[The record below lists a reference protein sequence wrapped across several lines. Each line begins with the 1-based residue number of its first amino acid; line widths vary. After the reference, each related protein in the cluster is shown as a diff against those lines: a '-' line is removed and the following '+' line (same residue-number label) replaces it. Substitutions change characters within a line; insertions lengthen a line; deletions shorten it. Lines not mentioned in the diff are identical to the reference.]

1 MPVVDFLEPQPPTRV
16 VNATDKDVV
25 WAGPWP
31 SSSRTEQ
38 VAYDLT
44 GLTLER
50 ASIATAPV
58 KLRRS
63 AQPPGLVVK
72 GGTIHHRPTLTDPAG
87 TPREPT
93 WPEWHKNYGVI
104 VETDQATIVG
114 TKVYS
119 VGDAFQMAG
128 GADWRLFRC
137 WASHIYDD
145 AVEDDWK
152 RGGLIDSCV
161 FDGVHLFASSESIRR
176 PVDPDP
182 VVRIRNTMVRLR
194 PQYDS
199 FDPTRF
205 GHNQHG
211 PFFKWDP
218 DSPRLDIRDSIFRAD
233 TPSSYGRLLDLPPGS
248 TGANVVL
255 IGTETW
261 SDMEIHSWRSQ
272 IENVRLLSADAW
284 DNALKYRATRPLP
297 QGDIL

>member
-1 MPVVDFLEPQPPTRV
+1 MPVVDFLEEQPPTV
-16 VNATDKDVV
+16 VVKATDKDVL
-25 WAGPWP
+25 WTGPWP
-31 SSSRTEQ
+31 ASWRTA
-38 VAYDLT
+38 VATYDFT
-44 GLTLER
+44 GLVVDRTIGV
-50 ASIATAPV
+50 ACV
-58 KLRRS
+58 KLRRTY
-63 AQPPGLVVK
+63 QPPGLILR
-72 GGTIHHRPTLTDPAG
+72 GGTFRHIPTLTDPTG
-87 TPREPT
+87 ILREPT
-93 WPEWHKNYGVI
+93 WAEWHKNYGII
-104 VETDQATIVG
+104 VESDRATIIG
-114 TKVYS
+114 ARLS
-119 VGDAFQMAG
+119 SLGDAIAVTG
-128 GADWRLFRC
+128 GADVRIVDC
-137 WASHIYDD
+137 WVDDIYDD
-145 AVEDDWK
+145 AVELDNK
-152 RGGLIDSCV
+152 RGALIDSCV

-218 DSPRLDIRDSIFRAD
+218 DSPRLDIRDSIFRSD

-261 SDMEIHSWRSQ
+261 SDVEVRSWTEQ
-272 IENVRLLSADAW
+272 IDNVQLLSADAW

-297 QGDIL
+297 QGDIP